1 VSNTASPAFIN
12 NAAVAASI
20 STSRSTKLNMMPAI
34 ADTSMLDSGFLLA
47 ASHVSQHIANSP
59 KDEALLLTD
68 TAHLSLELLSFYF
81 PSTLMLKFVALMG
94 QVVNM
99 SCSSYMCQQD
109 GGMSM
114 ASSDVM
120 SNAVMLATSLAV
132 FAKGALPN
140 IEAVLLT
147 PTHQQDTMAYDS
159 IFKPAGVSWVD
170 FKTLQSEGVLEW
182 VHVDADETVN
192 GEDSLML
199 QPSSSADEHDTHSQ
213 QYMYWLYDGQV
224 EVCGGSEVLLSADT
238 DRDMMMSDKAFWSTY
253 KAGEQ
258 GATLLR
264 LNTGIVAGLNMRKMS
279 GDDSKVK
286 MSLQRLMMKNLRSRM
301 AHAASAM

>member
-1 VSNTASPAFIN
+1 MYRGNV
-12 NAAVAASI
+12 
-20 STSRSTKLNMMPAI
+20 
-34 ADTSMLDSGFLLA
+34 SGFFLA
-47 ASHVSQHIANSP
+47 ASLVSQHFANSP
-59 KDEALLLTD
+59 
-68 TAHLSLELLSFYF
+68 LLSFYF

-109 GGMSM
+109 GGMNM
-114 ASSDVM
+114 ASTDVM
-120 SNAVMLATSLAV
+120 SNAVMLATSLVV

-199 QPSSSADEHDTHSQ
+199 ADEHDAHSQ

-224 EVCGGSEVLLSADT
+224 EVCGGSEVLLSADA
-238 DRDMMMSDKAFWSTY
+238 DRDMMMSDKAFWCTY
-253 KAGEQ
+253 KAGKQ